1 MLKIKKTAAVAALV
15 LCLNTVASAQ
25 ISVEKCDAVFSES
38 KVTITGNTDAA
49 GEKILITVFVKG
61 AGQEN
66 FAENLGWQNMLTAD
80 EAGAYTETFNM
91 NGAGIY
97 TVTVATAEE
106 SASVDFVYTDK
117 DSATSAIEAVN
128 AATDIAGTLSQYK
141 AELGLCFAGIETEP
155 NYSAIADSI
164 KNVLPLSTADINAT
178 IKQLQQ
184 LSLFGYIEQNQIDNI
199 FDYEDIL
206 EIYQIANN
214 TIFQETFFTEEHELA
229 ATGRISGK
237 SISGYDDFSAKIKE
251 AMILAVVQNPNGFG
265 NVKKVL
271 EAHQAFIGI
280 DTANTSDNVYKNLA
294 NKNFNSIADLKKAF
308 TEQKTGQS
316 GQTTPGGKPNSGGTG
331 STGGGKTMHIDI
343 DPVAQ
348 ENRPTSGGID
358 EIFTDLAGYDWAK
371 EAITGLYS
379 KEIVKGKATGV
390 FAPQDNVTRAEF
402 VKMLTAAL
410 NIQEGEGEIKFS
422 DVAQDDWS
430 YPYIKKAYQAGI
442 VKGISDTEF
451 SGDAYISRQDM
462 AVMVCRGLEAAGR
475 TVTGT
480 ADQQFVDDA
489 AIAAYASE
497 SVYALKA
504 MGVLNGD
511 EQGRFLPTNHANR
524 AEAAKV
530 IYLIAQ

>member
-280 DTANTSDNVYKNLA
+280 DTANT
-294 NKNFNSIADLKKAF
+294 F
-308 TEQKTGQS
+308 
-316 GQTTPGGKPNSGGTG
+316 
-331 STGGGKTMHIDI
+331 
-343 DPVAQ
+343 
-348 ENRPTSGGID
+348 
-358 EIFTDLAGYDWAK
+358 
-371 EAITGLYS
+371 
-379 KEIVKGKATGV
+379 
-390 FAPQDNVTRAEF
+390 
-402 VKMLTAAL
+402 
-410 NIQEGEGEIKFS
+410 
-422 DVAQDDWS
+422 
-430 YPYIKKAYQAGI
+430 
-442 VKGISDTEF
+442 
-451 SGDAYISRQDM
+451 
-462 AVMVCRGLEAAGR
+462 
-475 TVTGT
+475 
-480 ADQQFVDDA
+480 
-489 AIAAYASE
+489 
-497 SVYALKA
+497 
-504 MGVLNGD
+504 
-511 EQGRFLPTNHANR
+511 
-524 AEAAKV
+524 
-530 IYLIAQ
+530 

>member
-1 MLKIKKTAAVAALV
+1 
-15 LCLNTVASAQ
+15 
-25 ISVEKCDAVFSES
+25 
-38 KVTITGNTDAA
+38 
-49 GEKILITVFVKG
+49 
-61 AGQEN
+61 
-66 FAENLGWQNMLTAD
+66 
-80 EAGAYTETFNM
+80 
-91 NGAGIY
+91 
-97 TVTVATAEE
+97 
-106 SASVDFVYTDK
+106 
-117 DSATSAIEAVN
+117 
-128 AATDIAGTLSQYK
+128 
-141 AELGLCFAGIETEP
+141 
-155 NYSAIADSI
+155 
-164 KNVLPLSTADINAT
+164 
-178 IKQLQQ
+178 
-184 LSLFGYIEQNQIDNI
+184 
-199 FDYEDIL
+199 
-206 EIYQIANN
+206 
-214 TIFQETFFTEEHELA
+214 
-229 ATGRISGK
+229 
-237 SISGYDDFSAKIKE
+237 
-251 AMILAVVQNPNGFG
+251 
-265 NVKKVL
+265 
-271 EAHQAFIGI
+271 
-280 DTANTSDNVYKNLA
+280 
-294 NKNFNSIADLKKAF
+294 
-308 TEQKTGQS
+308 
-316 GQTTPGGKPNSGGTG
+316 
-331 STGGGKTMHIDI
+331 MHIDI

-442 VKGISDTEF
+442 VKGISDQEF